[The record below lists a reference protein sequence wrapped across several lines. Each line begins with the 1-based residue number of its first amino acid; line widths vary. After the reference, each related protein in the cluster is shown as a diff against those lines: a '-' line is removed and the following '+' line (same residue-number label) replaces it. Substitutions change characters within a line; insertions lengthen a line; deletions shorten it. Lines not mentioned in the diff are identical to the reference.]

1 MIQRTASTTAPGRGL
16 SHSKA
21 IYVFRCDGTALLA
34 LTYDRTG
41 QILPSHISR
50 PLNWHFERSITL
62 QSDKANRDRESV
74 RATLSVIAKHG
85 FYLTHA
91 AVPSALVQDVAVP
104 SSLSE
109 DSKPETPAGSDA
121 TSIG

>member
-1 MIQRTASTTAPGRGL
+1 L
-16 SHSKA
+16 SHSKE
-21 IYVFRCDGTALLA
+21 IHVFRCDGTALFA

-50 PLNWHFERSITL
+50 PLTWNFERSITL
-62 QSDKANRDRESV
+62 QSGQTNQDREST

-91 AVPSALVQDVAVP
+91 AVPSLLAQRIAFP
-104 SSLSE
+104 SSSGE
-109 DSKPETPAGSDA
+109 EAA
-121 TSIG
+121 QQA